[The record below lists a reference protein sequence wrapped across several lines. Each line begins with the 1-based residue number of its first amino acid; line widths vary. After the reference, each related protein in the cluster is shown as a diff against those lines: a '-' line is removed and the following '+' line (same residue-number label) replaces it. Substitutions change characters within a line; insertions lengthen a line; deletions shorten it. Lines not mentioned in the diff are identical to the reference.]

1 MAVLEF
7 RSGCRVSTHN
17 LVLVFPPIT
26 DIWNLRD
33 PMAPLKSFRTRVD
46 GRSDNSWGMQFVFA
60 YFVLHRT
67 RTHRMTCAFAPPPL
81 PDRLAPAAP
90 GPQNGLILL
99 LECAIWQPS
108 TTESN
113 AWPPLRTAPTTLP
126 HFYHRGCSCCLLVVN
141 VYPFHWPVSSVAS

>member
-1 MAVLEF
+1 M
-7 RSGCRVSTHN
+7 
-17 LVLVFPPIT
+17 
-26 DIWNLRD
+26 
-33 PMAPLKSFRTRVD
+33 
-46 GRSDNSWGMQFVFA
+46 FA

-99 LECAIWQPS
+99 SECAIWQPS

-141 VYPFHWPVSSVAS
+141 VYPFHWPVSSVASWYCLTPTAWTKLIQTVPMLGARLYLAVECCYVVAATQLPPP